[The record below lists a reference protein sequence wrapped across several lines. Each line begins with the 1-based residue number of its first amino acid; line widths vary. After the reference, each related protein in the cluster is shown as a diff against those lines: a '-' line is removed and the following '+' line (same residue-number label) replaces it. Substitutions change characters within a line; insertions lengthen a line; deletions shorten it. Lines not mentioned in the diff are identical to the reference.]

1 MIKTDYEQFYK
12 AVSEELGIQK
22 SVVKD
27 AYLLYWKFIK
37 STIEEL
43 PLLDNLTM
51 DEFNKLRTN
60 FNITS
65 LGKFSCTYDR
75 YMSTKQRYKKIQKL
89 REIKD
94 GKLQDANEQG
104 TLQST
109 EENH

>member
-1 MIKTDYEQFYK
+1 MNQLKHLIKEEIKLVKEAYE
-12 AVSEELGIQK
+12 S
-22 SVVKD
+22 
-27 AYLLYWKFIK
+27 YWKFIRESIK
-37 STIEEL
+37 SL
-43 PLLDNLTM
+43 PLKDDLTEE
-51 DEFNKLRTN
+51 EFNKLRTN